1 MKEREVFHSGPCFL
15 GGCTSVLCWYASYDG
30 GSPKD
35 FCCFIF
41 GRKCINIS
49 WILGIC
55 FHIVILKGC

>member
-35 FCCFIF
+35 FLLFYIW
-41 GRKCINIS
+41 KKM
-49 WILGIC
+49 
-55 FHIVILKGC
+55 H